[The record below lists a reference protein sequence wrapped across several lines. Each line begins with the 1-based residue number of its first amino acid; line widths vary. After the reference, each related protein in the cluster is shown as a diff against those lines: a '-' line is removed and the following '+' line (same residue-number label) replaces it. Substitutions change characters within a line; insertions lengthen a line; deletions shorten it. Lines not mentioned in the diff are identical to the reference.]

1 LFVAAIV
8 WMVLVSNNIYIYIYI
23 RVRSEI
29 YIKVGC
35 LLFHLP

>member
-8 WMVLVSNNIYIYIYI
+8 WMVLVSNNIYIYI
-23 RVRSEI
+23 RVWSEI